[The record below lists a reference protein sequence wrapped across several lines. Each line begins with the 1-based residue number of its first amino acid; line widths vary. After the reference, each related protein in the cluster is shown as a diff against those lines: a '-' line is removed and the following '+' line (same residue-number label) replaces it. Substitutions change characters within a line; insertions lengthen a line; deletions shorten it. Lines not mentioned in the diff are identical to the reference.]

1 MSKKS
6 RRQANQAAPGR
17 SLWLWLV
24 VAAALVLVVGGV
36 LVSLVSRSGS
46 AVTGEGTGA
55 PQLVV
60 DRTSVDEGTMQFD
73 VPVRT
78 TFRLSNAGGQP
89 LKILGEPQVELIEG
103 C

>member
-1 MSKKS
+1 
-6 RRQANQAAPGR
+6 
-17 SLWLWLV
+17 

-36 LVSLVSRSGS
+36 VASVVSRPGS
-46 AVTGEGTGA
+46 TGTGEGTGV

-60 DRTSVDEGTMQFD
+60 DRTSVDEGYVHFN

-78 TFRLSNAGGQP
+78 AFRLSNTGGQS

>member
-1 MSKKS
+1 
-6 RRQANQAAPGR
+6 
-17 SLWLWLV
+17 

-36 LVSLVSRSGS
+36 LVSLVFRPGS
-46 AVTGEGTGA
+46 AVTGAGTGA

-60 DRTSVDEGTMQFD
+60 DRTSVDEGYRKFNTS
-73 VPVRT
+73 VRT

>member
-1 MSKKS
+1 
-6 RRQANQAAPGR
+6 
-17 SLWLWLV
+17 L
-24 VAAALVLVVGGV
+24 AAALVLVVGGV
-36 LVSLVSRSGS
+36 VVSLASRPGS
-46 AVTGEGTGA
+46 AVTGERTGA

-60 DRTSVDEGTMQFD
+60 DRTSVDEGYMQFD

>member
-1 MSKKS
+1 M
-6 RRQANQAAPGR
+6 
-17 SLWLWLV
+17 
-24 VAAALVLVVGGV
+24 AAALVLVVGGV
-36 LVSLVSRSGS
+36 VVSVVSRPGS
-46 AVTGEGTGA
+46 TGTGEGTGV

-60 DRTSVDEGTMQFD
+60 DRTSVDEGYMQFD

-89 LKILGEPQVELIEG
+89 LQILGEPQVELIEG

>member
-1 MSKKS
+1 VSKKP
-6 RRQANQAAPGR
+6 RKKANQPAPGR

-36 LVSLVSRSGS
+36 AVSLASRNGS

-60 DRTSVDEGTMQFD
+60 DRTSVDEGYLKFD
-73 VPVRT
+73 TSVRT
-78 TFRLSNAGGQP
+78 TFRLTNAGGQT